1 MGGRPSTC
9 CASTDRKLLY
19 EVTKRCM
26 DVIVSLVLLVLL
38 LPLMLLVALAIRLD
52 SPGAALLKQKRIGR
66 GRVPFDCY
74 KFRSMCVDAE
84 TKRKALAHRNEMT
97 GPVFKIRSDPRV
109 TRVGRVLRKYSL
121 DELPQLINVLKGEM
135 SLVGPRPP
143 LPEEVE
149 RYEPRHMKRLEVK
162 PGLTCIWQVSGRNE
176 IGFERWVELDIE
188 YIEHRSLWLD
198 LVILARTV
206 PAVITARGAY

>member
-26 DVIVSLVLLVLL
+26 DVVMSLALLVLL

-66 GRVPFDCY
+66 DRVPFDCY

-84 TKRKALAHRNEMT
+84 AQRKALAHRNEMT

-176 IGFERWVELDIE
+176 ICFERWVELDIE

-198 LVILARTV
+198 LVILVRTV

>member
-1 MGGRPSTC
+1 
-9 CASTDRKLLY
+9 
-19 EVTKRCM
+19 M
-26 DVIVSLVLLVLL
+26 DVVMSLALLVLL

-66 GRVPFDCY
+66 DRVPFDCY

-84 TKRKALAHRNEMT
+84 AQRKALAHRNEMT

-176 IGFERWVELDIE
+176 ICFERWVELDIE

-198 LVILARTV
+198 LVILVRTV